1 MGDRLETPRCRRL
14 FHHFIFYFEH
24 LFIFLQPLPAPFSI
38 TEHETIAQRLLTNG
52 PKRSKPIATA
62 ETVNRVYDHYHD
74 EHTRSRLI
82 TEVKHRRAW
91 IVLGWGTAWEL
102 PVP

>member
-1 MGDRLETPRCRRL
+1 MGDRLGTTGAVGFFCFLCGTILKEGLVNLRGGEGDNFDVESDEALIGKSKQRKDYKSGHIWHALRL
-14 FHHFIFYFEH
+14 R
-24 LFIFLQPLPAPFSI
+24 PF
-38 TEHETIAQRLLTNG
+38 
-52 PKRSKPIATA
+52 
-62 ETVNRVYDHYHD
+62 HD

-82 TEVKHRRAW
+82 TEVKHRRAG